1 MNAAIEISNLKKYY
15 KYGIRGIAVKALDGI
30 SMSIGEG
37 EVFGLIGPNG
47 AGKSTTIKII
57 LGLLRPNSGECR
69 IFGKPVSKDA
79 KKHIGYLPENPYF
92 YKYLTGI
99 ELVSFYAKLCGMKS
113 EKATAAAEKAL
124 DTVGLSDAANRQVG
138 LYSKGMLQRAG
149 LAQAIV
155 HNPSLVILDEPAS
168 GLDPIGAADM
178 AAIVTRLKNDG
189 KTVLLCSHM
198 MSEVEKLCSRAAIL
212 CSGKIAAIGQMDKL
226 LEIGGRVRLDIDG
239 ADAKTLA
246 KISEFAASLGA
257 NVVEKSAAKIS
268 LEEFF
273 KKTVEA
279 GK

>member
-212 CSGKIAAIGQMDKL
+212 CSGKIAAIGKMDKL
-226 LEIGGRVRLDIDG
+226 LEIDGRVRLDIDG

-273 KKTVEA
+273 KRTVEA

>member
-212 CSGKIAAIGQMDKL
+212 CSGKIAAIGKMDKL